1 MSTFERQSECMAG
14 LKVLIVDDARFIRDL
29 VSKIVSSGF
38 PNSEVK
44 AAEDGDAGRKMMM
57 QHQFDIILCDW
68 EMPGLSG
75 LEVLQWARQ
84 QPNYQ
89 KVPFL
94 MVTSRGERDY
104 VLKAVQ
110 SGVNDYIGKPFEP
123 SHLIDKIKTWL
134 AKGGETSSVA
144 RRRAAEMLAAEQ
156 KTQKPA
162 PKKPKGLAQL
172 RLGGGVHR
180 CAVKDLTLQQV
191 RVAVKREDVIPAM
204 LEPTVVD
211 IEQADGSTVQLNGF
225 VRAIEAH
232 EPKVDSAFL
241 NVDVLFVD
249 NDPEK
254 MALLSRYIE
263 RMNKSTG

>member
-1 MSTFERQSECMAG
+1 MAS

-29 VSKIVSSGF
+29 VTKIVSSGF
-38 PNSEVK
+38 PQSEVK
-44 AAEDGDAGRKMMM
+44 AAEDGEAGRKLMM
-57 QHQFDIILCDW
+57 QNKFDIILCDW
-68 EMPGLSG
+68 EMPGMSG
-75 LEVLQWARQ
+75 LELLQWARRE
-84 QPNYQ
+84 PNYQ
-89 KVPFL
+89 TVPFL

-123 SHLIDKIKTWL
+123 SQLIEKIKTWL
-134 AKGGETSSVA
+134 AKGGETNAVA
-144 RRRAAEMLAAEQ
+144 RRRAAQLLAEQ
-156 KTQKPA
+156 SAVKKAA

-172 RLGGGVHR
+172 RFGGSMHR

-191 RVAVKREDVIPAM
+191 KVAIKREDGIPSM

-211 IEQADGSTVQLNGF
+211 IEQVNSQDTIQLNGF

-232 EPKVDSAFL
+232 EPKVDTIFL

-254 MALLSRYIE
+254 MERLSRYIDQM
-263 RMNKSTG
+263 RKSAG

>member
-1 MSTFERQSECMAG
+1 MAG

-29 VSKIVSSGF
+29 VSKIVSTGF
-38 PNSEVK
+38 PDSDVK
-44 AAEDGDAGRKMMM
+44 AAEDGEAGRKLMM

-68 EMPGLSG
+68 EMPGMSG
-75 LEVLQWARQ
+75 LELLQWARQ
-84 QPNYQ
+84 QPHFQ
-89 KVPFL
+89 KTPFL

-123 SHLIDKIKTWL
+123 AQLIEKIKSWL
-134 AKGGETSSVA
+134 AKGGETSAAA

-156 KTQKPA
+156 KTQKAA

-172 RLGGGVHR
+172 RFGGTAHR
-180 CAVKDLTLQQV
+180 CAIKDLTLQQV
-191 RVAVKREDVIPAM
+191 RVAIKREDGVPSL
-204 LEPTVVD
+204 LEATVVD
-211 IEQADGSTVQLNGF
+211 IEQTTGGDTVQLNGF
-225 VRAIEAH
+225 IRALEAH
-232 EPKVDSAFL
+232 EPKVDSAFI

-254 MALLSRYIE
+254 MDLLSRYIE
-263 RMNKSTG
+263 RMSKTAG

>member
-1 MSTFERQSECMAG
+1 MAS

-29 VSKIVSSGF
+29 VTKIVSSGF
-38 PNSEVK
+38 PQSEVK
-44 AAEDGDAGRKMMM
+44 AAEDGEAGRKLMM
-57 QHQFDIILCDW
+57 QNKFDIILCDW
-68 EMPGLSG
+68 EMPGMSG
-75 LEVLQWARQ
+75 LELLQWARRE
-84 QPNYQ
+84 PNYQ
-89 KVPFL
+89 TVPFL

-123 SHLIDKIKTWL
+123 SQLIEKIKTWL
-134 AKGGETSSVA
+134 AKGGETNAVA
-144 RRRAAEMLAAEQ
+144 RRRAAQLLAEQ
-156 KTQKPA
+156 SAVKKAA

-172 RLGGGVHR
+172 RFGGSMHR

-191 RVAVKREDVIPAM
+191 KVAIKREDGIPSM

-211 IEQADGSTVQLNGF
+211 IEQVSSQDTIQLNGF

-232 EPKVDSAFL
+232 EPKVDTIFL

-254 MALLSRYIE
+254 MERLSRYIDQM
-263 RMNKSTG
+263 RKSAG